1 MPKKII
7 TEQTLPLALG
17 LLHSWQGKLTWD
29 LYASKLAKRLKVD
42 RIAKRSLYKHDEIVE
57 VYHKVKA
64 RLREQPPAEKSTDS
78 TIEILRR
85 KNEKLQSELEHQTQK
100 VNNLQHAILRLQ
112 RNAYLF
118 PGMDTKKLQELLTNP
133 LPDNIN

>member
-29 LYASKLAKRLKVD
+29 LYAKKLARRLKVD

-57 VYHKVKA
+57 VYHLVQA
-64 RLREQPPAEKSTDS
+64 RLKEQSPAEKNTDL
-78 TIEILRR
+78 TVERLR
-85 KNEKLQSELEHQTQK
+85 KENDKLRSELAHQTQK
-100 VNNLQHAILRLQ
+100 VKNLQNAILRLQ
-112 RNAYLF
+112 RNAYLVS
-118 PGMDTKKLQELLTNP
+118 GLDTKKLQELLTKP
-133 LPDNIN
+133 LSPEID

>member
-7 TEQTLPLALG
+7 TEQSLPIAVG
-17 LLHSWQGKLTWD
+17 LLHSWQGKLTWE
-29 LYASKLAKRLKVD
+29 LYATKLAKRLKVD

-57 VYHKVKA
+57 VYHQVKA
-64 RLREQPPAEKSTDS
+64 RLREQPPAPKSTDS
-78 TIEILRR
+78 TIEGLRR
-85 KNEKLQSELEHQTQK
+85 ENEKLQSALKHQTQK
-100 VNNLQHAILRLQ
+100 VNNLQQAILRLQ

-133 LPDNIN
+133 LPDTIN